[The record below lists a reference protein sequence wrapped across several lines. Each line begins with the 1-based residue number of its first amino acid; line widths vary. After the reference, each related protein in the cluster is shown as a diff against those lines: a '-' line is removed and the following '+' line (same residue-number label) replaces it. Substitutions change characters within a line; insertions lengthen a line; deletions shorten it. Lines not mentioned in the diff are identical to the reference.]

1 MKKVLFGLLVM
12 ICVFTVSGAT
22 STSPSNMVVDFEA
35 TSVASA
41 LHPGDSGILN
51 LVVKNSG
58 GYRAENVKILI
69 TNPNILDGEKRFNV
83 GTIDSGSSKTFTVP
97 LKVKPAAKA
106 GVNSLV
112 VTLDYDGYD
121 SDGSRQNDRQ
131 SRWEIPVTIRGSPNF
146 EVSLTKTTYFKD
158 TLDTLSLT
166 GMIRGSVKDLTATL
180 SSTCMTFIGSSR
192 KYVGALNANQEFNIS
207 YEMKPTATGACQS
220 NLTLSYKD
228 ESGSSSS
235 DSLTLGV
242 NIEGAGVDFKVV
254 NVSYGETG
262 PGEKVSIFVELKN
275 VGKAAA
281 GDSTLSLSLS
291 SPFVPVDTSERYIGS
306 VSGGESVE
314 TTFNVAVGWDAQIQP
329 YSIPLQ
335 VSYKVGGTSYNVTK
349 DIGVDVAGKIILEV
363 INVDTSRGLQID
375 IANIGTR
382 TAEGVKAI
390 LTPANGGNFTQ
401 RNMTQIQQ
409 AGGSTGAR
417 PQQAGNPM
425 RMLAGGRAGG
435 AGGRASSTSGTGA
448 AATAVGGQLI
458 EYKSNIKPTAQTTFT
473 FDSAPQ
479 GDAILTLEY
488 TGPNNERV
496 TQMERLSLGGAG
508 SAARTNAA
516 TSFNGTAGSSS
527 TNHYYIGG
535 AVILLAFWVVYRRRA
550 GKPIRP
556 GVLSKKK

>member
-1 MKKVLFGLLVM
+1 M
-12 ICVFTVSGAT
+12 ICVLTVSGAT
-22 STSPSNMVVDFEA
+22 STSPSNMAVDFDA
-35 TSVASA
+35 TSVSSA

-58 GYRAENVKILI
+58 GYRAEDVRILI
-69 TNPNILDGEKRFNV
+69 TNPNILDGEKRFSV
-83 GTIDSGSSKTFTVP
+83 GTIDAGSSKTFTVP
-97 LKVKPAAKA
+97 LKVKANAKA

-112 VTLDYDGYD
+112 VTIDYDGYD
-121 SDGSRQNDRQ
+121 SSGVRQNDMQ
-131 SRWEIPVTIRGSPNF
+131 SRWEIPATIHGSPNF
-146 EVSLTKTTYFKD
+146 EVSLSKTTYFKD

-166 GMIRGSVKDLTATL
+166 GMTRGSVKDLTATL

-192 KYVGALNANQEFNIS
+192 KYVGALNTNQEFNIS
-207 YEMKPTATGACQS
+207 YEIKPTATGACQT

-228 ESGSSSS
+228 DSGSSSS

-242 NIEGAGVDFKVV
+242 NIEGAGVDFKIV

-262 PGEKVSIFVELKN
+262 PGETVSIFVELKN

-281 GDSTLSLSLS
+281 DDSTLSLSLS
-291 SPFVPVDTSERYIGS
+291 SPFVPVDTSERYIGL
-306 VSGGESVE
+306 VGAGESVQ
-314 TTFNVAVGWDAQIQP
+314 TSFDVAVGWDAQIQP

-349 DIGVDVAGKIILEV
+349 DIGVDVTGKVILEV

-401 RNMTQIQQ
+401 RNMTQSQQ
-409 AGGSTGAR
+409 SGTPTGAR
-417 PQQAGNPM
+417 PQQAANPM
-425 RMLAGGRAGG
+425 RIIGG
-435 AGGRASSTSGTGA
+435 AGGAARAGGQASSTSGTGA

-473 FDSAPQ
+473 FDSAPA

-496 TQMERLSLGGAG
+496 TQTERLSLG
-508 SAARTNAA
+508 SAARTSAA
-516 TSFNGTAGSSS
+516 ASLARTTSSS
-527 TNHYYIGG
+527 TTNYYYYVGG
-535 AVILLAFWVVYRRRA
+535 AVVLLAGWVVLRRRA
-550 GKPIRP
+550 GKPLRP
-556 GVLSKKK
+556 AVFSKKN